1 MKNELARPGTAPL
14 KPYQIFAVMKKEFTY
29 YMGGICKSKA
39 GSVLVSCV
47 HDLPLDLSEPL
58 IFFSRQTLYKEQDL
72 IS

>member
-1 MKNELARPGTAPL
+1 MD
-14 KPYQIFAVMKKEFTY
+14 
-29 YMGGICKSKA
+29 GICKSKA

-47 HDLPLDLSEPL
+47 DDLPLDLSEPL

>member
-1 MKNELARPGTAPL
+1 MD
-14 KPYQIFAVMKKEFTY
+14 
-29 YMGGICKSKA
+29 GIGKSKA

-72 IS
+72 ISWIVT